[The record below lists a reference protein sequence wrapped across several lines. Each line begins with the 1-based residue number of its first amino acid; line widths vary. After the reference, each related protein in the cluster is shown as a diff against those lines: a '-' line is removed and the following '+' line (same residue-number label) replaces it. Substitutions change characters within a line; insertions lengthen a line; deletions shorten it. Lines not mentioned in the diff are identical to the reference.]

1 MSRMSR
7 TRITIAA
14 AAATL
19 ALTACG
25 DLPNNGSGG
34 GGFADRGPAPSNGGT
49 RSAGEQGRATG
60 VVFYSGSNSGS
71 ETGTGAGTFGAAPA
85 APAAAGA
92 PAATPAGAPGAAP
105 AATPAATPP
114 APAAPAAPATTP

>member
-7 TRITIAA
+7 TSGMSRAGITIAA
-14 AAATL
+14 AAAALTL
-19 ALTACG
+19 AACG

-34 GGFADRGPAPSNGGT
+34 GGFADRGPVPSNGGT

-85 APAAAGA
+85 AG
-92 PAATPAGAPGAAP
+92 AP
-105 AATPAATPP
+105 AATPAATPATTP
-114 APAAPAAPATTP
+114 PAPAAPATTP